1 VSFGCLLCFFTECI
15 SEKPLW
21 ALQDLAFIL
30 QNLENIITIMFKKIR
45 EYKDAYQQGRLDSL
59 ADNAYLMAI
68 VLVSLIYDIKV
79 ETDTQLEKFYQDIV
93 SVLYDFNPDFREL
106 QIPSSDIEDVYN
118 SYTQQ
123 LLDDALGS
131 YRDVYTPGGE
141 SYKVLK
147 DEYRLSEQ
155 QILNMGNEYRMQI
168 TANLAKLQSLNT
180 ETISNDHL
188 QKHTDNILSK
198 L

>member
-1 VSFGCLLCFFTECI
+1 MYVKI
-15 SEKPLW
+15 SEKSLW

-93 SVLYDFNPDFREL
+93 SVLHDFNPDFREL

-147 DEYRLSEQ
+147 DEYTLSAQ

-168 TANLAKLQSLNT
+168 TSNLEKLQSMNMD
-180 ETISNDHL
+180 TISNIHL
-188 QKHTDNILSK
+188 QKHTDSILSK